1 MKYLNLIRWKN
12 LLMIALVQILI
23 KYALFN
29 PFVKTT
35 NLDITLNWFGFS
47 LLVLSTICLAAAGN
61 IINDIYDVDTDT
73 VNKPDKVLIG
83 KTISEK
89 TAYNLFIVFN
99 VIGVGIGFYLS
110 NLIER
115 SGFSALFIIVSA
127 LLYLYATYLKQM
139 LIIGN
144 VVISILV
151 AFSIII
157 VGLYELLPVITPE
170 NQPTQSTFFQILR
183 DYAAFAFLINL
194 IREITKDIE
203 DIDGDYKSGM
213 NTLPI
218 AIGRERAGKILFVLL
233 FLPIAAVS
241 YYVLENLYKHQVAVV
256 YFLILVIAPLIH
268 ACIKAFSAKT
278 KKDFHFIS
286 QELKLVM
293 LFGMLSLVLY
303 QYILIWNWTI
313 NSKIITLS

>member
-1 MKYLNLIRWKN
+1 
-12 LLMIALVQILI
+12 MIALVQILI

-110 NLIER
+110 NLIGR

-278 KKDFHFIS
+278 KKDIHFIS

-303 QYILIWNWTI
+303 QYILI
-313 NSKIITLS
+313 